1 MKVVHGVSQPGLPKR
16 AGWDVHHEGSLL
28 QHKLIQEMDTAVA
41 SLISDS
47 EQKNSWIKL

>member
-1 MKVVHGVSQPGLPKR
+1 M
-16 AGWDVHHEGSLL
+16 L